1 MRWFPVLL
9 LYTLVCLATNG
20 HSQVIPDFNQAIDPA
35 DLAREVI
42 LLQLDTSKVHRNP
55 INLSIFQ
62 KEFLPDAQIQLETYY
77 QKSDQHT
84 LLRLGRLRFSSANL
98 FVMSEGTGYTYLKL
112 TDGICTIIT
121 CHSDNQSA
129 QQPTLL
135 DKKCTL

>member
-9 LYTLVCLATNG
+9 LCTLVCLASSA

-35 DLAREVI
+35 ELAKEVI
-42 LLQLDTSKVHRNP
+42 LLQLDTSKLHRTP
-55 INLSIFQ
+55 INLSIFR

-77 QKSDQHT
+77 QKSDQHA
-84 LLRLGRLRFSSANL
+84 LLRLGRFKYSSTNL
-98 FVMSEGTGYTYLKL
+98 FVMSEGTGNTFVKL

-121 CHSDNQSA
+121 SLSDNQSA
-129 QQPTLL
+129 QPTLL